1 MGPLHGPLR
10 GSVDLTQEGAAPPI
24 LQKGAV
30 IGGGLVW
37 AKDASSSSGRVFKRV
52 AAWPT
57 SYTIFARVSI
67 AAAANTGFFGNNAAS
82 PTSDRQAFYYSTT
95 NGFTLINK
103 GTAVTRSYTMANNTK
118 VDVVLTYDSATQI
131 GRFYAN
137 GTQVG
142 ADMTGLV
149 APSTL
154 TSMYL
159 GANSGGA
166 NPIQQLIGEYGFLGI
181 VARALTAS
189 EVAEIT
195 SKV

>member
-1 MGPLHGPLR
+1 
-10 GSVDLTQEGAAPPI
+10 
-24 LQKGAV
+24 
-30 IGGGLVW
+30 
-37 AKDASSSSGRVFKRV
+37 
-52 AAWPT
+52 
-57 SYTIFARVSI
+57 
-67 AAAANTGFFGNNAAS
+67 
-82 PTSDRQAFYYSTT
+82 
-95 NGFTLINK
+95 
-103 GTAVTRSYTMANNTK
+103 MANNTK
-118 VDVVLTYDSATQI
+118 VDVALTYDSATQI

-159 GANSGGA
+159 GANSGGS
-166 NPIQQLIGEYGFLGI
+166 NPTQQLIGEYGFLGI
-181 VARALTAS
+181 VARALTAG